1 MIISEQKPQE
11 EILKALF
18 TYKKIFIIGC
28 GDCAT
33 TCQVGG
39 EKEVT
44 DMEKFLN
51 KNKKTIT
58 GSIIIETGCDE
69 RLAKKAI
76 NENNKQIKQSDAIL
90 VLSCGAGTQTISDN
104 LDMPVITGTNSLF
117 LAKIKNL
124 RNFTQKCET
133 CGDCLLNNY
142 GGICPISQCAKSIL
156 NGPCGGAKDGKC
168 EVDPDVDCAWV
179 LIYERLKKLDQLNQ
193 LKNIRLPRDYSK
205 SHKPKY
211 LTLDKK

>member
-1 MIISEQKPQE
+1 MIISEQKPIE
-11 EILKALF
+11 DILKALSP
-18 TYKKIFIIGC
+18 YKKIFIIGC

-33 TCQVGG
+33 TCRVGG
-39 EKEVT
+39 EEEVA
-44 DMEKFLN
+44 DMKKFLS

-58 GSIIIETGCDE
+58 GTVIIETGCDE
-69 RLAKKAI
+69 RLAKKAL
-76 NENNKQIKQSDAIL
+76 NENKTKVKQSDAVL
-90 VLSCGAGTQTISDN
+90 VLSCGAGTQTTSD
-104 LDMPVITGTNSLF
+104 LLEIPVLTGTNSLF
-117 LAKIKNL
+117 IAKIKNL

-142 GGICPISQCAKSIL
+142 GGICPITQCPKSIL

-168 EVDPDVDCAWV
+168 EVDPDVDCGWV
-179 LIYERLKKLDQLNQ
+179 LIYERLKKLDQLKH

-211 LTLDKK
+211 LTLYKK